1 LCSGMRLLS
10 FIWRKLLHAAALL
23 LAVLVLNFGLIH
35 LAPGDVVQTLAGE
48 MGGASPEVIR
58 ELRRTWG
65 LDRPFHEQLVSYLS
79 KAVRGDLGT
88 SAYFNRPVSELVLD
102 RVPAT
107 VLLVMSAMLLA
118 LLGGTVLGIA
128 AARRPRSAFGTF
140 TSIVALLGFSAPVF
154 WTGLMLTILFAL
166 VIPIFPTSG
175 YFDVAKSATGLTHA
189 VDVARHLALPAV
201 TLAIIYVGVYARLA
215 RASMLEVL
223 GADYVRTARA
233 KGLTEAVV
241 VYKHAMR
248 NAILPVVT
256 MAGLQFSSMLAGAVL
271 VETVFNWPGLGQL
284 AYESILRRDNQLLLG
299 ILFYSA
305 LFVVVG
311 NLLTDLAYRLIDPRI
326 RTA

>member
-1 LCSGMRLLS
+1 MRLLA
-10 FIWRKLLHAAALL
+10 FVCRKLVHAAALL

-48 MGGASPEVIR
+48 MGGASPEIIQ

-65 LDRPFHEQLVSYLS
+65 LDRPFHEQLARYLS

-107 VLLVMSAMLLA
+107 VLLVMSALMLA

-175 YFDVAKSATGLTHA
+175 YFDVAKGATGLTHA
-189 VDVARHLALPAV
+189 LDVAKHLALPAV

-233 KGLTEAVV
+233 KGLTEMVV